1 MNKNLSIA
9 AALGAI
15 AVILGAFASHS
26 LQETLTQ
33 EALKSTETAVRYQLY
48 HIFAVLIVNLHKG
61 FSNTLKNR
69 LSILFFFG
77 ILFFSGSI
85 YAIYLVGISAKSIW
99 FITPFGGLLLII
111 GWLWMSI
118 AFLTKKVEKSKNKIY
133 NIHKESK

>member
-48 HIFAVLIVNLHKG
+48 HVFAVLILNLYSG
-61 FSNTLKNR
+61 FSSKSKQY
-69 LSILFFFG
+69 LSYIFFLG
-77 ILFFSGSI
+77 IFLFSGSI
-85 YAIYLVGISAKSIW
+85 YSIYLLGISAKSIW
-99 FITPFGGLLLII
+99 FITPLGGLLLIV

-118 AFLTKKVEKSKNKIY
+118 LFLKRVVNK
-133 NIHKESK
+133 